1 MVSQILG
8 GVLVLIALG
17 SVHFGS
23 QETAW
28 IKNNRKKDR
37 Q

>member
-1 MVSQILG
+1 MVPQILVS
-8 GVLVLIALG
+8 VLVLFALG
-17 SVHFGS
+17 SLHFSS

-37 Q
+37 

>member
-1 MVSQILG
+1 MVPQILL

-17 SVHFGS
+17 SLHFSS
-23 QETAW
+23 QETDW

-37 Q
+37 